1 MSTDL
6 ELQLQAALK
15 RIERLEAAQACRNLM
30 GKYSYYHTAFRNK
43 EYVELWADRDD
54 CYYRFPF
61 GEYKGIDAI
70 RHCYLVEHGDRSDP
84 GMDQNLKGALM
95 MHEMETEVLEVPE
108 DGQTAKGC
116 WISPGHE
123 TMPARDLKEGEVPHG
138 DAHWCWGKYEVEF
151 IKHNGQW
158 KIWHMILYPLFKTSF
173 YKSWAFTKA

>member
-6 ELQLQAALK
+6 ELQLHAALK

-84 GMDQNLKGALM
+84 GICPD
-95 MHEMETEVLEVPE
+95 
-108 DGQTAKGC
+108 
-116 WISPGHE
+116 
-123 TMPARDLKEGEVPHG
+123 R
-138 DAHWCWGKYEVEF
+138 
-151 IKHNGQW
+151 HN
-158 KIWHMILYPLFKTSF
+158 
-173 YKSWAFTKA
+173 